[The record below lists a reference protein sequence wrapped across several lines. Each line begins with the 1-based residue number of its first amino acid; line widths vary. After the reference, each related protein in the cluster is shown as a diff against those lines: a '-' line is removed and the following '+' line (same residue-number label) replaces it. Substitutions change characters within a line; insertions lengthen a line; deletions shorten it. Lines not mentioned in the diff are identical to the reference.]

1 MTQTRSLDFREIPK
15 TSALYKDYLY
25 DYSKVQEFLPCHYDL
40 SHFRE
45 ENLAQQP
52 FLPHR
57 DELCEVLLSQ
67 NHSFGA
73 GEKTLENIE
82 KLKASDC
89 WAIVAGQQVGLFTGP
104 AYTIY
109 KALTAIKLAAHY
121 NCRGVN
127 TVPIFWMATEDH
139 DLAEVDHCYLAD
151 TDSQLVRIRYESP
164 TEDALKPVGKVS
176 FNQSIEAASQLLLN
190 GMPESE
196 FKQEIESRVRSS
208 YLPGQTFA
216 TSFGELFA
224 WLFKNYGLIL
234 VDPLDVR
241 LKQITAPWLEQVA
254 DSSEELMSKIR
265 KQSQRLIDEGYHAQ
279 VTVESDVMGL
289 FVTEEGKRRA
299 LVRDGDR
306 WKVRGSERRL
316 ALNEVVKWIREEP
329 ALWSPNVLF
338 RPLLQD
344 LLLPTLATIAGPSEM
359 AYLAQVEPLYAEF
372 GRKPPI
378 VFPRF
383 SFTIIERK
391 IGKILEKYS
400 LDFQSILLGPEA
412 LMMKV
417 IEQNLD
423 QTLAQ
428 KFSILEQEIQQRLY
442 ELEAPL
448 KAVDQT
454 LAEALKTT
462 QQKVLYQLNHLRTK
476 FVLAE
481 SRHHEVLKRQI
492 EKAFSLL
499 YPLKTL
505 QERRLNIFYFLS
517 RYGMD
522 FLAELFEEINLNDP
536 GHRLLQLN

>member
-15 TSALYKDYLY
+15 TSALYRDYLY
-25 DYSKVQEFLPCHYDL
+25 DYSKVQEFLPCHYEL

-52 FLPHR
+52 SLPHR
-57 DELCEVLLSQ
+57 DMLCEVLHSQ
-67 NHSFGA
+67 NRSFGA

-82 KLKASDC
+82 KLKGSDC
-89 WAIVAGQQVGLFTGP
+89 WAVVAGQQVGLFTGP

-121 NCRGVN
+121 NCRGVK

-151 TDSQLVRIRYESP
+151 TDSQLVRIHYESQL
-164 TEDALKPVGKVS
+164 EDALKPVGKVS
-176 FNQSIEAASQLLLN
+176 FNQSIEAASQLFLN

-196 FKQEIESRVRSS
+196 FKQEIESRVRAS
-208 YLPGQTFA
+208 YLPGRTFA
-216 TSFGELFA
+216 SSFGELFA

-241 LKQITAPWLEQVA
+241 LKQITGPWLEQVA
-254 DSSEELMSKIR
+254 GSSEELMSKIR
-265 KQSQRLIDEGYHAQ
+265 QQSQRLIDGGYHAQ

-306 WKVRGSERRL
+306 WKLRGTDRRL
-316 ALNEVVKWIREEP
+316 TLIEVLKWIREEP

-344 LLLPTLATIAGPSEM
+344 LLLPTLASVAGPSEM

-400 LDFQSILLGPEA
+400 LDFQAILMGPEA

-428 KFSILEQEIQQRLY
+428 KFSLIEQEIQQRLS

-499 YPLKTL
+499 YPVKTL

-522 FLAELFEEINLNDP
+522 LLAQLFEEIDLNDP

>member
-1 MTQTRSLDFREIPK
+1 
-15 TSALYKDYLY
+15 
-25 DYSKVQEFLPCHYDL
+25 
-40 SHFRE
+40 
-45 ENLAQQP
+45 
-52 FLPHR
+52 
-57 DELCEVLLSQ
+57 
-67 NHSFGA
+67 
-73 GEKTLENIE
+73 
-82 KLKASDC
+82 
-89 WAIVAGQQVGLFTGP
+89 
-104 AYTIY
+104 
-109 KALTAIKLAAHY
+109 
-121 NCRGVN
+121 
-127 TVPIFWMATEDH
+127 
-139 DLAEVDHCYLAD
+139 
-151 TDSQLVRIRYESP
+151 
-164 TEDALKPVGKVS
+164 
-176 FNQSIEAASQLLLN
+176 
-190 GMPESE
+190 
-196 FKQEIESRVRSS
+196 
-208 YLPGQTFA
+208 
-216 TSFGELFA
+216 
-224 WLFKNYGLIL
+224 
-234 VDPLDVR
+234 LDVR
-241 LKQITAPWLEQVA
+241 LKQITVPWLEQVA
-254 DSSEELMSKIR
+254 GSSEELMSKIR
-265 KQSQRLIDEGYHAQ
+265 QQSQRLIDRGYHAQ

-306 WKVRGSERRL
+306 WKLRGTERRL
-316 ALNEVVKWIREEP
+316 TLIEVLKWIREEP

-344 LLLPTLATIAGPSEM
+344 LLLPTLASVAGPSEM
-359 AYLAQVEPLYAEF
+359 AYLAQVEPLYAAF

-400 LDFQSILLGPEA
+400 LDFQAILMGPEA
-412 LMMKV
+412 LIKKV

-423 QTLAQ
+423 QTLTQ
-428 KFSILEQEIQQRLY
+428 KFSLIEQEVQQRLS

-481 SRHHEVLKRQI
+481 SRHHEVLNRQI
-492 EKAFSLL
+492 EKVLSLL
-499 YPLKTL
+499 YPVKTL

-522 FLAELFEEINLNDP
+522 LLAQLFEEIDLNDP